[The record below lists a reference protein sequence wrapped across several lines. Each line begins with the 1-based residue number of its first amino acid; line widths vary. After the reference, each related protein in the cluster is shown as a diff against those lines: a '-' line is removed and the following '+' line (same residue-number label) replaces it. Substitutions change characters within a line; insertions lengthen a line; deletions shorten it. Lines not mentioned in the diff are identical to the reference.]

1 MKILP
6 ISMAAA
12 KEQSSS
18 FFIELY
24 VLHLKTGII
33 RICNCDEVIT
43 FGGCDYYPVPVQRGT
58 IKS

>member
-24 VLHLKTGII
+24 VLHHPYL
-33 RICNCDEVIT
+33 
-43 FGGCDYYPVPVQRGT
+43 QL
-58 IKS
+58 

>member
-33 RICNCDEVIT
+33 RI
-43 FGGCDYYPVPVQRGT
+43 
-58 IKS
+58 